1 MTINLILTKMGKLID
16 SITAARV
23 SKAIYIFSAGILLSI
38 AVHESSKDVWA
49 SSHNTNADLS
59 FLVEIMKLNRD
70 LAIGLVSG
78 FLIGA
83 SNI

>member
-1 MTINLILTKMGKLID
+1 MLTKLGKLLD
-16 SITAARV
+16 SITAARI

-38 AVHESSKDVWA
+38 AMHENCKDVWA
-49 SSHNTNADLS
+49 SSHHSNADLS

-70 LAIGLVSG
+70 VGIGLVSG